1 MKKVYFAIGLLIS
14 LAVLLGVLYLVAYIN
29 LLLRGV
35 QWR

>member
-1 MKKVYFAIGLLIS
+1 MKKVYFAIGVLIS

>member
-35 QWR
+35 LWR

>member
-1 MKKVYFAIGLLIS
+1 MKKAYFAIGLLIS

-35 QWR
+35 LWR

>member
-29 LLLRGV
+29 LLLRGAL
-35 QWR
+35 WR